1 MMRIREIVLDILFPK
16 KCLGCNKEGKYIC
29 KNCELF
35 MLDLSEAWPLTSFWE
50 YNGIIKKAIHQIK
63 YGGTYDMVRELVNK
77 KEFEIDKNT
86 IITFVPMYIKKEKE
100 RGFNQAEI
108 IAKELRKKTGLPVAK
123 LLEKVKETSDQA
135 SLDREHR
142 LTNLKNTFAI
152 CDKPGLY
159 KPCLLQN
166 ILLVDDVYTTG
177 ATMEECRKVLYKAG
191 FRNINYFTLAR
202 TV

>member
-1 MMRIREIVLDILFPK
+1 MILDILFPK
-16 KCLGCNKEGKYIC
+16 KCLGCGKEGKYIC

-35 MLDLSEAWPLTSFWE
+35 MIDLSEAWPLTSFWE
-50 YNGIIKKAIHQIK
+50 YNGIVKKAIHQIK
-63 YGGTYDMVRELVNK
+63 YGGTYDMVREIVNK

-86 IITFVPMYIKKEKE
+86 VITFVPMYIKKEKE

-108 IAKELRKKTGLPVAK
+108 IAKEISRKTGLPVVK
-123 LLEKVKETSDQA
+123 LLEKTKETPDQA
-135 SLDREHR
+135 SLNKEQR
-142 LTNLKNTFAI
+142 LVNLQNTFAI
-152 CDKPGLY
+152 CDRLS
-159 KPCLLQN
+159 LSQN
-166 ILLVDDVYTTG
+166 VLLVDDVYTTG

>member
-1 MMRIREIVLDILFPK
+1 MRIREIVLDILFPK

-50 YNGIIKKAIHQIK
+50 YNGIVKKAIHQIK
-63 YGGTYDMVRELVNK
+63 YGGTYDMVREIVNK

-86 IITFVPMYIKKEKE
+86 VITFVPMYIKKEKE

-108 IAKELRKKTGLPVAK
+108 IAKEISRKTGLPVVK
-123 LLEKVKETSDQA
+123 LLEKTKETPDQA
-135 SLDREHR
+135 SLNKEQR
-142 LTNLKNTFAI
+142 LVNLQNTFAI
-152 CDKPGLY
+152 CDRLS
-159 KPCLLQN
+159 LSQN
-166 ILLVDDVYTTG
+166 VLLVDDVYTTG

>member
-1 MMRIREIVLDILFPK
+1 MILDILFPK
-16 KCLGCNKEGKYIC
+16 KCLGCGKEGKYIC

-50 YNGIIKKAIHQIK
+50 YNGIVKKAIHQIK
-63 YGGTYDMVRELVNK
+63 YGGTYDMVREIVNK

-86 IITFVPMYIKKEKE
+86 VITFVPMYIKKEKE

-108 IAKELRKKTGLPVAK
+108 IAKEISRKTGLPVVK
-123 LLEKVKETSDQA
+123 LLEKTKETPDQA
-135 SLDREHR
+135 SLNKEQR
-142 LTNLKNTFAI
+142 LVNLQNTFAI
-152 CDKPGLY
+152 CDRLS
-159 KPCLLQN
+159 LSQN
-166 ILLVDDVYTTG
+166 VLLVDDVYTTG

>member
-50 YNGIIKKAIHQIK
+50 YNGIVKKAIHQIK
-63 YGGTYDMVRELVNK
+63 YGGTYDMVREIVNK

-86 IITFVPMYIKKEKE
+86 VITFVPMYIKKEKE

-108 IAKELRKKTGLPVAK
+108 IAKEISRKTGLPVVK
-123 LLEKVKETSDQA
+123 LLEKTKETPDQA
-135 SLDREHR
+135 SLNKEQR
-142 LTNLKNTFAI
+142 LVNLQNTFAI
-152 CDKPGLY
+152 CDRLS
-159 KPCLLQN
+159 LSQN
-166 ILLVDDVYTTG
+166 VLLVDDVYTTG